1 MDKVTLK
8 AADGVPLAARIF
20 VPAGT
25 PRGNVVIGGAM
36 GVRQDYYGSFAAWLA
51 GQGWRVTTF
60 DYRGNLTLMTDAA
73 GNATKV
79 EYNALNLPVKLTDAK
94 AGVIWLQIPA
104 KSMLLNERAGS
115 RFVDRC
121 MHAEQRAA
129 VEAVQGAAANTVKQ

>member
-20 VPAGT
+20 APAGT

-60 DYRGNLTLMTDAA
+60 DYRGSGHSAPARGLASRGRSWLPAA
-73 GNATKV
+73 
-79 EYNALNLPVKLTDAK
+79 PSSIS
-94 AGVIWLQIPA
+94 AGPSA
-104 KSMLLNERAGS
+104 STRP
-115 RFVDRC
+115 
-121 MHAEQRAA
+121 
-129 VEAVQGAAANTVKQ
+129 